1 MFLRR
6 KSFLL
11 SVGTILFAAGLA
23 CVLSGAPAQSA
34 IPPASQTTQIAQI
47 NTQAVVAFT
56 PTTEVLPMIATGQ
69 PTSEPTESPRPAIPE
84 SRRLTLEYPPS
95 IRVGD
100 SDVIRLTLEL
110 DTLGN
115 VTPTAEVRGNI
126 VSGQIVQ
133 IPNVYD
139 THHVFAEARL
149 DIAGPNVRPPDI
161 QSESLIQGQPVT
173 FYWSVQPTNAAM
185 FRGTVWFYLRFVDKV
200 SGAESQQTVSAQP
213 VQIEA
218 TNFFGFSGGVARTAG
233 GIGSI
238 IGVVLGFPFA
248 DDIIKWLHDGLKIS
262 A

>member
-115 VTPTAEVRGNI
+115 VTPTAEVRG
-126 VSGQIVQ
+126 
-133 IPNVYD
+133 
-139 THHVFAEARL
+139 
-149 DIAGPNVRPPDI
+149 
-161 QSESLIQGQPVT
+161 
-173 FYWSVQPTNAAM
+173 
-185 FRGTVWFYLRFVDKV
+185 
-200 SGAESQQTVSAQP
+200 
-213 VQIEA
+213 
-218 TNFFGFSGGVARTAG
+218 
-233 GIGSI
+233 
-238 IGVVLGFPFA
+238 
-248 DDIIKWLHDGLKIS
+248 
-262 A
+262 